1 LFLFHYTKNQALTT
15 HKQHLQCHAKYFLK
29 DNNEINA
36 INLFFLN
43 QNLQLSI
50 FNFDSNLSLYI
61 MCTKDARWNAV
72 VFHLQNHMKK
82 SDGQKRT
89 TQPSGTQLIED
100 NKLHLNNESKSA
112 VTTVGLNS
120 WT

>member
-1 LFLFHYTKNQALTT
+1 
-15 HKQHLQCHAKYFLK
+15 
-29 DNNEINA
+29 
-36 INLFFLN
+36 
-43 QNLQLSI
+43 
-50 FNFDSNLSLYI
+50 

-72 VFHLQNHMKK
+72 VFHLQNHKKK

-89 TQPSGTQLIED
+89 TQPSGNQLIED

-112 VTTVGLNS
+112 VTTVGLSS